1 MPDEAPNA
9 IVNQAIG
16 KVTKYVVGT
25 DWESYTEQLDFYFLA
40 NGVND
45 AKTKKAV
52 LLTNLPVETYQLA
65 KDLVAPTQLK
75 DDTITYEVIVER
87 MQKQLK
93 PERSALVARYE
104 FDNRARN
111 SGESVNHYV
120 ATLKHLATECK
131 FGADMRTERL
141 RDRLVSGI
149 RDPKMI
155 SELLKVKLADLSFD
169 LAVQKCLAIEQ
180 ASKDVQVLQGE
191 QGSGTPVNKLDTAKS
206 GEEQPPPKSP
216 PKTPG
221 PRGRDFQPRKPCY
234 RCAGTHNSQKCP
246 FIKERCYHCGIIG
259 HTQRA
264 CKKKQAIQK
273 ETEVRVNVMED
284 NDSEESDSE
293 YGDLYHVSDSGN
305 RKPISLEIYLE
316 GRPVSMELDTGSAVS
331 VMSEGVYHEYL
342 RHVPLKDTPLKL
354 RTYTGES
361 VKPLGFCYVTV
372 QYKGQFKELPIYVMK
387 NEGPTLFG
395 REWLESINLD
405 WPLLQLE
412 TSGTIPALEDVLSQH
427 ADVFSEGLGR
437 MKNIQARIQL
447 KESAQPR
454 FWKAR
459 PIALARKPVVEEALK
474 DLEAKGVIK
483 KVATSEWAAPIVTP
497 VKKDGSVRVCG
508 DFKVTINPQ
517 LRVDEYPLPRIEDIY
532 ASLGGGT
539 LFSVIDLRHA
549 YLQMEVEEQSRPF
562 LTINTTRGLY
572 QYQRLPYGVA
582 SAPAIWQRA
591 MDQILQGIP
600 GVFCY
605 LDDIIIT
612 GRTMEEHLER
622 LVAVL
627 KKLVEFGLKANR
639 EKCKFLRSF
648 VEYLGHVISAE
659 GLHQSPKKVKAITE
673 MPKPQDVTQLRAFLG
688 MVQYYAKFL
697 PDLATH
703 LAPLHRLL
711 QKDVKWSWG
720 AEEEASFRVV
730 KEMLLQDK
738 VLMHYDPDLPLILAT
753 DSSSYGVGA
762 VLSHRT
768 TEGEERPIA
777 YASRSLSDTEKK
789 YSQIEKE
796 ALSLVWGVKKFQTYL
811 EGRHFT
817 LVTDHQPLKYIMD
830 PGKAVPVTAAARI
843 QRWCLFLGAFSYSI
857 EFRGT
862 KQHANC
868 DGLSRLPQPKKPA
881 DKPDEVEVFHTT
893 VVEALPVTEQELR
906 MRTRRDPVL
915 SRALELVQLGW
926 QGAEV
931 HPELIPYAHRGSEL
945 TTHHG
950 ILMWGNRVVVPTKL
964 RERVLK
970 TLHEGHIGMVK
981 MKGLSRGYV
990 WWPNIDK
997 DIEGAVRNC
1006 EGCQETANNPAH
1018 APLHRWE
1025 YPALPWQRLHVDFAG
1040 PVQGK
1045 MLMVV
1050 IDAHSKWPE
1059 IFVMENTTAEETVC
1073 MLRSLFARM
1082 GLPDQLVSDNGPQF
1096 TSETFRKFA
1105 SVNGFR
1111 HVTGAPYHPSTNGQ
1125 AERLVQSFK
1134 KSVKADKSG
1143 RSLQHKLDRFL
1154 LAYRSAPH
1162 ATTELSPAQLLLGRN
1177 VKTRLDLIKPD
1188 VRREVNKKL
1197 LQSNNSTLRSFAL
1210 NQSVWARNYRR
1221 GPKWVRATVI
1231 ERTGPVLYRVKVND
1245 QTWKRHVEQLRDCN
1259 LKPPTVET
1267 MDDHT
1272 VLEQVDE
1279 GMPAIMET
1287 VETNAPP
1294 QAGAFTEEPH
1304 SPEPESQQLIP
1315 EPGLITTRSGRT
1327 VKPPQRLR
1335 DYVCN

>member
-1 MPDEAPNA
+1 MPDEA
-9 IVNQAIG
+9 QKTIG

-40 NGVND
+40 NGVED
-45 AKTKKAV
+45 TKTKKAV

-65 KDLVAPTQLK
+65 KDLVAPAQLK
-75 DDTITYEVIVER
+75 DEAITYDVVVAR
-87 MQKQLK
+87 MKKQLK

-111 SGESVNHYV
+111 SGESVSHYV

-131 FGADMRTERL
+131 FGEAVRTERL

-155 SELLKVKLADLSFD
+155 TDLLKVKLADLTFE

-180 ASKDVQVLQGE
+180 ANKDVQVLQGE
-191 QGSGTPVNKLDTAKS
+191 QGPDTPVNKLDTA
-206 GEEQPPPKSP
+206 QPREGQAPLKLPQ
-216 PKTPG
+216 KTQG
-221 PRGRDFQPRKPCY
+221 PRGKDTKPPKPCY
-234 RCAGTHNSQKCP
+234 RCTGSHNSQKCP
-246 FIKERCYHCGIIG
+246 FSKERCFHCGIIG

-264 CKKKQAIQK
+264 CKKKQATQQV
-273 ETEVRVNVMED
+273 TAAGVNVMEGA
-284 NDSEESDSE
+284 DSEESDGE
-293 YGDLYHVSDSGN
+293 YGELYHVSDSKN
-305 RKPISLEIYLE
+305 RKPISLEVYLE
-316 GRPVSMELDTGSAVS
+316 GRPVIMELDTGSAVS
-331 VMSEGVYHEYL
+331 VVSEGVYKEYL

-361 VKPLGFCYVTV
+361 VNPMGFCYVTV
-372 QYKGQFKELPIYVMK
+372 QYKGQSKELPIYVMK

-395 REWLESINLD
+395 REWLESIQLD

-412 TSGTIPALEDVLSQH
+412 TSDTNPALEEVLNKH
-427 ADVFSEGLGR
+427 ASVFSDGLGR
-437 MKNIQARIQL
+437 MKKIQARVQL
-447 KESAQPR
+447 KESARPR

-459 PIALARKPVVEEALK
+459 PVALARKPAVEEALRE
-474 DLEAKGVIK
+474 LEAEGVIR
-483 KVATSEWAAPIVTP
+483 KVTTSEWAAPIVTP

-517 LRVDEYPLPRIEDIY
+517 LDVDEYPLPRIDDIY

-591 MDQILQGIP
+591 MDQVLQGLP

-605 LDDIIIT
+605 LDDIIVT
-612 GRTMEEHLER
+612 GSTMEEHLER

-627 KKLVEFGLKANR
+627 KRLEEYGLKANR

-673 MPKPQDVTQLRAFLG
+673 MPTPQDVTQLRAFLG
-688 MVQYYAKFL
+688 MVQYYARFL

-711 QKDVKWSWG
+711 QKEVKWSWG

-738 VLMHYDPDLPLILAT
+738 VLVHYDPDLPLVLAT
-753 DSSSYGVGA
+753 DSSSYGLGA

-768 TEGEERPIA
+768 PEGEERPIA
-777 YASRSLSDTEKK
+777 YASRSLSETEKK
-789 YSQIEKE
+789 YSQIKKE

-843 QRWCLFLGAFSYSI
+843 QRWCLFLGAFAYSI

-868 DGLSRLPQPKKPA
+868 DGLSRLPQPRAPV
-881 DKPDEVEVFHTT
+881 DKPDEVEMFHTT
-893 VVEALPVTEQELR
+893 VIEALPVTEQELR
-906 MRTRRDPVL
+906 MQTRRDPVL
-915 SRALELVQLGW
+915 SRVLELVQWGW
-926 QGAEV
+926 QEAEV
-931 HPELIPYAHRGSEL
+931 HPELIPYAHRASEI
-945 TTHHG
+945 TIHHG
-950 ILMWGNRVVVPTKL
+950 VLMWGSRVVVPTKL
-964 RERVLK
+964 RQRVLE

-1006 EGCQETANNPAH
+1006 EGCQETANNPAR

-1040 PVQGK
+1040 PFQGK

-1059 IFVMENTTAEETVC
+1059 IFVLENTTAEETVSA
-1073 MLRSLFARM
+1073 LRSLFARM
-1082 GLPDQLVSDNGPQF
+1082 GLPDQIVSDNGSQF
-1096 TSETFRKFA
+1096 TSETFRKF
-1105 SVNGFR
+1105 VNANGIK
-1111 HVTGAPYHPSTNGQ
+1111 HATGAPYHPSTNGQ

-1134 KSVKADKSG
+1134 KAVKADKSG
-1143 RSLQHKLDRFL
+1143 RTLQHKLDRFL

-1188 VRREVNKKL
+1188 IQREVNKKL
-1197 LQSNNSTLRSFAL
+1197 LQPNNSTLKSFDHSQ
-1210 NQSVWARNYRR
+1210 NVWVRNYRR
-1221 GPKWVRATVI
+1221 GPKWVRGTVVGQ
-1231 ERTGPVLYRVKVND
+1231 TGPVLYTVKVND
-1245 QTWKRHVEQLRDCN
+1245 QTWKRHVEQLRDSSICPSATEVMN
-1259 LKPPTVET
+1259 DGAVPEEVEHGVPAVVGSEWKDVPPLAVTPTRER
-1267 MDDHT
+1267 H
-1272 VLEQVDE
+1272 
-1279 GMPAIMET
+1279 P
-1287 VETNAPP
+1287 
-1294 QAGAFTEEPH
+1294 
-1304 SPEPESQQLIP
+1304 PEPESQRPIP
-1315 EPGLITTRSGRT
+1315 EPELIATRSGRV
-1327 VKPPQRLR
+1327 VKAPTRLK
-1335 DYVCN
+1335 DYVCG

>member
-1 MPDEAPNA
+1 MPDNPPT
-9 IVNQAIG
+9 NQTIG

-40 NGVND
+40 NGVGD
-45 AKTKKAV
+45 PKTKKAV
-52 LLTNLPVETYQLA
+52 LLTNLPAETYQLA
-65 KDLVAPTQLK
+65 KDLVAPAQLK
-75 DDTITYEVIVER
+75 DDGITYDAIVER

-104 FDNRARN
+104 FDNRSRN
-111 SGESVNHYV
+111 PGESVSNYV

-131 FGADMRTERL
+131 FGEAMRTERL

-149 RDPKMI
+149 RDSKLI
-155 SELLKVKLADLSFD
+155 SELLKVKLVDLSFD

-180 ASKDVQVLQGE
+180 ANKDVQVLQGE
-191 QGSGTPVNKLDTAKS
+191 QKHDNSVNKLDMAKS
-206 GEEQPPPKSP
+206 GKDQVPPKP
-216 PKTPG
+216 PQKTQG
-221 PRGRDFQPRKPCY
+221 PRGKDSKQPKPCY
-234 RCAGTHNSQKCP
+234 RCLGSHNSQKRQ

-264 CKKKQAIQK
+264 CRKKQASPK
-273 ETEVRVNVMED
+273 GTEAGVNAMED
-284 NDSEESDSE
+284 DDSEESEGE
-293 YGDLYHVSDSGN
+293 YGDLYHVSDSRN
-305 RKPISLEIYLE
+305 RKPISLKVYLE
-316 GRPVSMELDTGSAVS
+316 GRPVTMELDTGSAVS
-331 VMSEGVYHEYL
+331 VMSEVVYREYL
-342 RHVPLKDTPLKL
+342 RHVPLKDTSLKL

-361 VKPLGFCYVTV
+361 VKPLGFCHVTV
-372 QYKGQFKELPIYVMK
+372 DYKGQSKELPIYVMK
-387 NEGPTLFG
+387 NDGPTLFG
-395 REWLESINLD
+395 REWLESIQLN

-412 TSGTIPALEDVLSQH
+412 TSDTTPALDEILNKH
-427 ADVFSEGLGR
+427 AGVFSEGLGK
-437 MKNIQARIQL
+437 MKNIQARIHL

-459 PIALARKPVVEEALK
+459 PIALARKSSVEAAL
-474 DLEAKGVIK
+474 DELEAEGVIK

-497 VKKDGSVRVCG
+497 AKKDGSVRVCG
-508 DFKVTINPQ
+508 DFKVTVNPQ
-517 LRVDEYPLPRIEDIY
+517 LKVEEYPLPRIEDIY

-539 LFSVIDLRHA
+539 LFSVLDLRHA
-549 YLQMEVEEQSRPF
+549 YLQMEVEEQSRPL

-605 LDDIIIT
+605 LDDIIVT
-612 GRTMEEHLER
+612 GRTMEDHLER
-622 LVAVL
+622 VIAVL
-627 KKLVEFGLKANR
+627 KKLEEYGLKANR

-673 MPKPQDVTQLRAFLG
+673 MPRPQEVTQLRAFLG
-688 MVQYYAKFL
+688 MVQYYARFL
-697 PDLATH
+697 PELATH

-711 QKDVKWSWG
+711 QKDAKWSWG
-720 AEEEASFRVV
+720 AEEEASFSLV

-738 VLMHYDPDLPLILAT
+738 VLMHYDPDLPLVLAT
-753 DSSSYGVGA
+753 DSSSYGLGA

-768 TEGEERPIA
+768 REGEERPIA
-777 YASRSLSDTEKK
+777 YASRSLSETEKK

-811 EGRHFT
+811 EGRQFT
-817 LVTDHQPLKYIMD
+817 LLTDHQPLKYIMD

-843 QRWCLFLGAFSYSI
+843 QRWCLFLGGFSYSI

-868 DGLSRLPQPKKPA
+868 DGLSRLPRPQAPA
-881 DKPDEVEVFHTT
+881 DKPDEVEMFHAT
-893 VVEALPVTEQELR
+893 VVEALPVTEKELR
-906 MRTRRDPVL
+906 MQTRRDPVL
-915 SRALELVQLGW
+915 SRVLELVQQGW

-931 HPELIPYAHRGSEL
+931 HPKPIPYAHRGNEL
-945 TTHHG
+945 TVHHG
-950 ILMWGNRVVVPTKL
+950 VLMWGSRVVVPVKL
-964 RERVLK
+964 RDRVLE

-981 MKGLSRGYV
+981 MKGLCRGYA

-1006 EGCQETANNPAH
+1006 EGCQEVANNPAR

-1050 IDAHSKWPE
+1050 IDAHSKWPG
-1059 IFVMENTTAEETVC
+1059 IFVMESTTAEATVST
-1073 MLRSLFARM
+1073 LRSLFART
-1082 GLPDQLVSDNGPQF
+1082 GLPDQIVSDNGPQF
-1096 TSETFRKFA
+1096 TSEAFRKFTSA
-1105 SVNGFR
+1105 NGVK
-1111 HVTGAPYHPSTNGQ
+1111 HAMGAPYHPSTNGQ
-1125 AERLVQSFK
+1125 VERLVQSFK
-1134 KSVKADKSG
+1134 KGVKADKSG
-1143 RSLQHKLDRFL
+1143 RTLQHKLDRFL

-1162 ATTELSPAQLLLGRN
+1162 ATTGFSPAQLLLGRN

-1188 VRREVNKKL
+1188 VKREVDKKL
-1197 LQSNNSTLRSFAL
+1197 LQSNSSTLKSFDP
-1210 NQSVWARNYRR
+1210 NQSVWVRNYRR
-1221 GPKWVRATVI
+1221 GPKWVQGTVI
-1231 ERTGPVLYRVKVND
+1231 EQAGPVLYRVKVND
-1245 QTWKRHVEQLRDCN
+1245 LTWKRHVEQLRDGN
-1259 LKPPTVET
+1259 LGPSALATSS
-1267 MDDHT
+1267 DDS
-1272 VLEQVDE
+1272 VPDVMEQVVPEVMETNESDVPPQL
-1279 GMPAIMET
+1279 GMPR
-1287 VETNAPP
+1287 
-1294 QAGAFTEEPH
+1294 EEVH
-1304 SPEPESQQLIP
+1304 FPELTSQERTSEQ
-1315 EPGLITTRSGRT
+1315 EQITTRAGRV
-1327 VKPPQRLR
+1327 VKPPQRFK